1 LVIAGAG
8 SSGKR
13 HWGGGGVACKAKEKG
28 GAVGLAP
35 IEWGRRANGRSDH
48 RATGCRP
55 IGIARITGI
64 SGCTAKAVDQHEVWQ
79 SGMES
84 YTTVSRE
91 EPTLRKAGPRT
102 GYSDGPV
109 GGHLSSARMAAWAA
123 DSMAMGT
130 RYGEQLT

>member
-1 LVIAGAG
+1 
-8 SSGKR
+8 
-13 HWGGGGVACKAKEKG
+13 
-28 GAVGLAP
+28 
-35 IEWGRRANGRSDH
+35 
-48 RATGCRP
+48 
-55 IGIARITGI
+55 
-64 SGCTAKAVDQHEVWQ
+64 
-79 SGMES
+79 MES